1 MRRTWIG
8 LLLVLVGV
16 SACSGQSSAEMT
28 LVSQRD
34 TLATQMA
41 FVHETATIGTD
52 RLAMTVEYVETETD
66 RVSVQG
72 TRLAQ
77 TYVARGGVVG
87 TIPFSTPLPSTSAT
101 SQAETSPEATT
112 VSTPEPSAIPT
123 EAPPALYNIVTSAG
137 VGSNDCATGQVT
149 SFTSSMEQIY
159 VVATA
164 SNVVPGT
171 ELGARWF
178 MEDQEVAHHT
188 FVPDF
193 PINQECIWFY
203 IDQTDAPFTPGNW
216 HVQLEVNG
224 VPAATPVSFII
235 TG

>member
-1 MRRTWIG
+1 MRKTWMG

-41 FVHETATIGTD
+41 FVQETATIGTD
-52 RLAMTVEYVETETD
+52 RLAMTVEFVQTETD

-87 TIPFSTPLPSTSAT
+87 TIPFSTPLPRTSAT
-101 SQAETSPEATT
+101 PPPATSPQAATT
-112 VSTPEPSAIPT
+112 NTPEPSPIPT
-123 EAPPALYNIVTSAG
+123 EAPPALYNIVTSTG
-137 VGSNDCATGQVT
+137 VGANDCATGQVT
-149 SFTSSMEQIY
+149 SFSASTQQIY

-178 MEDQEVAHHT
+178 MEDQEVAYHT

-193 PINQECIWFY
+193 PINQACIWFF
-203 IDQTDAPFTPGNW
+203 IDPTDAPLTPGNW
-216 HVQLEVNG
+216 QVQLEVNG
-224 VPAATPVSFII
+224 APAATPVSFTI